1 MGAEEVVPQIPVKE
15 QIKMQK
21 RSVDR
26 SRRALEREAKKL
38 ERERKKMLTQIK
50 KLAEKGQTTGAKMM
64 AKDIVRAKNQ
74 QQKLEQFVGQ
84 LNAVSL
90 RIGSCA
96 SLNELGDAMA
106 NCAKAMTLVSSKLD
120 AKKLAHMAKEIA
132 KQDMQLDMKS
142 DMMSEI
148 LDSLDEGNEEEENKK
163 IEIKTKN
170 ARLKKGV
177 KYNQDFIIICGP
189 LFNQLRNNYQIDY
202 IIKMKKFQE
211 LIDLS
216 EKPTKEEKK
225 EDEKPKEKEKED
237 DNENKKAI
245 VDRNNEKACNCGKC
259 DECKKMKNKAMD
271 DKNDID
277 NIIKLIDCLER
288 NIQNIE
294 KKR

>member
-1 MGAEEVVPQIPVKE
+1 MKSRFDRSLAAAAAAGACIVVFSLILFAVARSFRSSIAEMAESGTRVTIVNADGSVFYDTDDATDNHATREEVRQAFARGHSTVL
-15 QIKMQK
+15 
-21 RSVDR
+21 R
-26 SRRALEREAKKL
+26 EREAKKL

-148 LDSLDEGNEEEENKK
+148 LDSLDEGNEEEEEA
-163 IEIKTKN
+163 I
-170 ARLKKGV
+170 
-177 KYNQDFIIICGP
+177 YNQVLQEAGVH
-189 LFNQLRNNYQIDY
+189 LAEQLNVDGEQQKQVNNNAINNKVNEQPSVEGTD
-202 IIKMKKFQE
+202 
-211 LIDLS
+211 DLDALLKDLNS
-216 EKPTKEEKK
+216 K
-225 EDEKPKEKEKED
+225 
-237 DNENKKAI
+237 
-245 VDRNNEKACNCGKC
+245 
-259 DECKKMKNKAMD
+259 
-271 DKNDID
+271 
-277 NIIKLIDCLER
+277 
-288 NIQNIE
+288 
-294 KKR
+294 